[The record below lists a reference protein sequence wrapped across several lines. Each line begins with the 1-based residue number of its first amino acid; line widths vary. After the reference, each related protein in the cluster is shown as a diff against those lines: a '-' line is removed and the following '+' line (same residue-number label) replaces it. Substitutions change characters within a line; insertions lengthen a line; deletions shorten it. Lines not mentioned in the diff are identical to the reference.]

1 MTREE
6 AVRFLTRHPEK
17 FGRMIGFTKLGDL
30 HGKWIRDMV
39 TGKEDKLLQAHRGSY
54 KTTAVG
60 VALTIQLMLRGGEN
74 CMFIRKTDDDVK
86 EGRRHEDGICLVHFG
101 VDIHEPSK
109 STQTCF
115 GHNGF
120 DIPLRSLVP
129 LGVENLLTAGR
140 CISGSF
146 VAHAAYRVTGDCL
159 KMGEAAG
166 VMAAVAAAREVSVRH
181 LARKDLSIVM
191 ESINKGGKI

>member
-1 MTREE
+1 
-6 AVRFLTRHPEK
+6 
-17 FGRMIGFTKLGDL
+17 
-30 HGKWIRDMV
+30 MV
-39 TGKEDKLLQAHRGSY
+39 
-54 KTTAVG
+54 VG
-60 VALTIQLMLRGGEN
+60 VRETRRVKGEYYV
-74 CMFIRKTDDDVK
+74 TDDDVK
-86 EGRRHEDGICLVHFG
+86 EGRRHEDGICLVRFG
-101 VDIHEPSK
+101 VDIHEPDK

-115 GHNGF
+115 GHKGF

-166 VMAAVAAAREVSVRH
+166 VMAAVAAARDVSVRH